1 MTSKYR
7 ACSLGTGAQIILM
20 LYYLLHKTT
29 HLFKGGLE
37 MHGYRATRVLPILG
51 DVEELMN
58 HAARILL
65 NCRALV
71 NPLRA
76 IFFVFLRLPVSEKL
90 LLTGHVHK
98 IPAAR
103 WKKNSYLLSP
113 RHSVTGIKAL
123 SILSY
128 SF

>member
-37 MHGYRATRVLPILG
+37 MHGYRATLVLPILG

-76 IFFVFLRLPVSEKL
+76 IFLSFCVCRYQKQL
-90 LLTGHVHK
+90 LKAGHVHK
-98 IPAAR
+98 IPPPVGR
-103 WKKNSYLLSP
+103 KILIYCHP
-113 RHSVTGIKAL
+113 V
-123 SILSY
+123 ILSLV
-128 SF
+128 